1 MYPLKFKI
9 IISALLI
16 VISFFIIY
24 FSATGFILFQDQPAY
39 LHQVIPY
46 IIILLGIC
54 IILSPVLFAVNGP
67 LIILAVS
74 VVIVSVLS
82 AVSMRYIYNL
92 GCIILGSVSFILYIY
107 YNKITAALE
116 QKVIAAQKVKEASNL
131 VKADWHKTK
140 EVNDTLSTRLDRY
153 RSLREIGES
162 FSARLSLEH
171 IYQLAV
177 DTAYDMILGTD
188 TSLLFIVDQDHQKLL
203 LSASRKSTQLPKV
216 KAKNGDIFDKWVFKE
231 RQPLNI
237 EDISEDFRFEYRPL
251 AGERYFKSLISV
263 PIISQSRIIGIMRL
277 NSREKNTYSFDDL
290 RLLDFISDL
299 ASSAINNARLY
310 KTTEELSTRDS
321 LTGFFIHRHMKA
333 LLYNEI
339 ERVRVNKNAL
349 SVIMLDIDHFKDYN
363 DRYGHSAG
371 DKVILRIAHILQ
383 DNAAKHT
390 QLIARYGGEEFV
402 IILPNTDNDNARKIA
417 EKIRQDVA
425 KSRFILRREQ
435 TSVTISAGVASYCD
449 SMKDRDE
456 LLKKADFLLY
466 KAKKEG
472 RNRVCAA

>member
-16 VISFFIIY
+16 VILFFIIY
-24 FSATGFILFQDQPAY
+24 FSAAGFILFQGQPAY
-39 LHQVIPY
+39 LHQIIPY
-46 IIILLGIC
+46 IIVLLGVC
-54 IILSPVLFAVNGP
+54 IILSPILFAVNGP
-67 LIILAVS
+67 WIMTAVS
-74 VVIVSVLS
+74 VAIVSVLS
-82 AVSMRYIYNL
+82 IVSMRYIYNL
-92 GCIILGSVSFILYIY
+92 GCIILGSISLILYVY
-107 YNKITAALE
+107 YNKITAVIE
-116 QKVIAAQKVKEASNL
+116 QKIVAAQKVKEASNL
-131 VKADWHKTK
+131 AKADWRNTK

-162 FSARLSLEH
+162 FSARLSLEY
-171 IYQLAV
+171 IFQLAV
-177 DTAYDMILGTD
+177 DTAYEMIPGTD
-188 TSLLFIVDQDHQKLL
+188 TSLLFMVDRGHQKLI
-203 LSASRKSTQLPKV
+203 LSASRKSTELPKV

-237 EDISEDFRFEYRPL
+237 DDISEDFRFDYKPL

-263 PIISQSRIIGIMRL
+263 PIISQSRIMGIIRL
-277 NSREKNTYSFDDL
+277 NSREKNAYSFDDL

-299 ASSAINNARLY
+299 TSSAINNARLY

-321 LTGFFIHRHMKA
+321 LTGFFIHRHMKI
-333 LLYNEI
+333 LLYDEI
-339 ERVRVNKNAL
+339 ERVRVNKNTL

-390 QLIARYGGEEFV
+390 NLIARYGGEEFV
-402 IILPNTDNDNARKIA
+402 VILPNTDNDKARKIA
-417 EKIRQDVA
+417 ENIRQDVS
-425 KSRFILRREQ
+425 KSKFILRREE
-435 TSVTISAGVASYCD
+435 TNITISAGVASYRD
-449 SMKDRDE
+449 SMKDKDD